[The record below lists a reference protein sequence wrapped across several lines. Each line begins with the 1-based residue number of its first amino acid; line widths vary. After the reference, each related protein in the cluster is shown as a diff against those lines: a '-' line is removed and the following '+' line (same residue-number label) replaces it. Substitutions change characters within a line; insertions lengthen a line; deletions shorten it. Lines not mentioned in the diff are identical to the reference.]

1 MIGGGAGTC
10 FGGDVAGRRVW
21 QGVGVSPDEERLAA
35 EKNHCR
41 FSEGA
46 FGCQLDIQSKG
57 A

>member
-46 FGCQLDIQSKG
+46 FGGQLDIQSKG